1 MTLIL
6 SARNG
11 RAMSA
16 ARASLLGLCLAIGMT
31 ASPLPAETTTM
42 DDDFLRRYAET
53 YRFTHGR
60 PASIRV
66 TPTEDAVLFLRS
78 GPRNF
83 VRDLYAF
90 DPRTGEEQVVLTAE
104 KLLGGEAES
113 LTAEE
118 KARRERMRLAARGIA
133 SYDVSKDGAR
143 LLVPLS
149 GRLFVVERSTG
160 VVTELKSDAGYPLDS
175 QFSPD
180 GKSVACVRNGDLY
193 VIDIASGEEQRL
205 TTGATETLSHGLA
218 EFVAQEEMGRMH
230 GYWWSPDSRTIAYQE
245 TDVSQV
251 EELFISDPANPG
263 TPPESWRYP
272 RPGKTNAAVRLGVI
286 PATGGDTRWVA
297 WDRDTYPYL
306 AAVTWDEGA
315 PLTIVVQNR
324 RQTDELVFMIADG
337 STATTELLR
346 ERDDVWLNLDEGL
359 PRWIDDGKAFL
370 WSSERSGT
378 WQLELRDRA
387 GKLLGPLTTPELGYR
402 GLVALLE
409 DRREAIVAAGENPT
423 EQHLYRVSLDAGHP
437 RVTRLTES
445 AGIHNGVWSER
456 GGLFVQTSVTLRD
469 APQYEVRRGEGQLVG
484 ALAQHAEAPG
494 FTPNVELTR
503 AGNDPELHAAIVRP
517 QQFDPAQRYP
527 VIVSVYGG
535 PHGQTV
541 VASSGKY
548 LFDQWIADHG
558 FIIVS
563 IDGRGTPARGRD
575 FERAI
580 RGDLITLPLADQVR
594 GLEALAARYPEMDL
608 QRVGI
613 YGWSFGGYFTA
624 MALLQRPDVFRAG
637 VAGAP
642 VVDWADYDTHYTER
656 YLGLPEE
663 NPNGYRHSNV
673 LTHAGKLQGKL
684 LLVHGTADDNVYF
697 QHSVKLTDAL
707 FRAGQEFE
715 FLPLRGLTHMTP
727 DPVVT
732 ERLYGRMIEYFE
744 RHLADQPEEN

>member
-1 MTLIL
+1 MNRFPVLQYSCAMNAARTCLLVLSFVLGTPANLL
-6 SARNG
+6 SAE
-11 RAMSA
+11 
-16 ARASLLGLCLAIGMT
+16 IT
-31 ASPLPAETTTM
+31 AM
-42 DDDFLRRYAET
+42 DDDFLKRYAET

-60 PASIRV
+60 PASIKV
-66 TPTEDAVLFLRS
+66 MPSDDEVLFLRS
-78 GPRNF
+78 GPRSF

-90 DPRTGEEQVVLTAE
+90 DPGTGEERVVLTAE
-104 KLLGGEAES
+104 KLLGGETES

-133 SYDVSKDGAR
+133 SYDVSKDGTR

-149 GRLFVVERSTG
+149 GRLFVVERSTA
-160 VVTELKSDAGYPLDS
+160 VVTELKSDAGYPLDP

-193 VIDIASGEEQRL
+193 VIDVASGAEQRL

-230 GYWWSPDSRTIAYQE
+230 GYWWSPDSRAIAYQE

-263 TPPESWRYP
+263 SPPERWRYP
-272 RPGKTNAAVRLGVI
+272 RPGKANAAVRLGVI
-286 PATGGDTRWVA
+286 SAAGGETRWIE
-297 WDRDTYPYL
+297 WNREEYPYL
-306 AAVTWDEGA
+306 AAVTWDEDA

-324 RQTDELVFMIADG
+324 RQTEELVLTVADG
-337 STATTELLR
+337 SAAMTELLR
-346 ERDDVWLNLDEGL
+346 ERDNAWLNLDEGL

-370 WSSERSGT
+370 WSSERSGA
-378 WQLELRDRA
+378 WQLELRDRN
-387 GKLLGPLTTPELGYR
+387 GKLIGPLTSPELGYR

-409 DRREAIVAAGENPT
+409 EGRQTIVAAGENPT
-423 EQHLYRVSLDAGHP
+423 EQHLFRVSLDAQHP
-437 RVTRLTES
+437 SATRLTES

-456 GGLFVQTSVTLRD
+456 GGLYVQSSVSLRE
-469 APQYEVRRGEGQLVG
+469 APVFEVRRGDGKRVG
-484 ALAQHAEAPG
+484 ELTQHAEAPG

-503 AGNDPELHAAIVRP
+503 AGNQPELHAAIVRP
-517 QQFDPAQRYP
+517 RSFDPARRYP

-548 LFDQWIADHG
+548 VFDQWIADHG
-558 FIIVS
+558 FIVVS
-563 IDGRGTPARGRD
+563 IDGRGTPARGRE

-580 RGDLITLPLADQVR
+580 RGDLITLPLADQTR
-594 GLEALAARYPEMDL
+594 GLEALALRYPELDME
-608 QRVGI
+608 RVGI

-624 MALLQRPDVFRAG
+624 MALLQRPDIFRAG

-656 YLGLPEE
+656 YLGLPDE
-663 NPNGYRHSNV
+663 NIDGYRHSNV
-673 LTHAGKLQGKL
+673 LTHANQLTGKL

-727 DPVVT
+727 DPLVT
-732 ERLYGRMIEYFE
+732 QRLYGRMIEYFQ
-744 RHLADQPEEN
+744 RHLAKSAEGN